1 MRLSFDD
8 KSKCSLCESTA
19 TAKWIGHD
27 TIFICRKCAQ
37 HIIPRLIAD
46 ALLIPGEPSIAVIN
60 KFKLLEIP
68 YLEAALNISN
78 AKK

>member
-1 MRLSFDD
+1 MILSFND

-19 TAKWIGHD
+19 TAKWIGRD

>member
-19 TAKWIGHD
+19 TAKWIGRD

-60 KFKLLEIP
+60 KFELLKIP